1 MDNEQ
6 RLKRRENIRNFS
18 IIAHIDHGKS
28 TLADRILENTKSVET
43 RDMQDQLLDSM
54 DLERERGITIK
65 LNAVR
70 LKYEAKDGNTYT
82 FHLIDTPG
90 HVDFTYEVSRSLAAC
105 EGAILVVDAAQG
117 IEAQTLANVYLA
129 LDNELELLP
138 VINKIDLPA
147 AEPERVK
154 QEIEDMIGLDQDD
167 VVLASAKSNIG
178 IEEILEK
185 IVEVVPAP
193 DGDPEAPLKAL
204 IFDSEYDPYRGVI
217 SSIRIVDG
225 VVKAGDKI
233 RMMATGKEFEV
244 TEVGINTP
252 KQLPVDELTVGDV
265 GYIIAS
271 IKNVDDSRVGDTITL
286 ASRPASE
293 PLQGYKKMN
302 PMVYCGLFPID
313 NKNYNDLRG
322 ALEKLQLNDASLE
335 FEPESSQALG
345 FGYRTG
351 FLGMLHME
359 IIQERI
365 EREFGIELIATAPSV
380 IYQCIL
386 RDGSEVTVDNPAQ
399 MPDRDKIDKIFEPYV
414 RATMMVPNDYVGAVM
429 ELCQRKRGQFINMD
443 YLDDIRVN
451 IVYELPL
458 AEVVFDFFDQLKSN
472 TKGYASFDYEFI
484 ENKESNLVK
493 MDILLNG
500 DKVDA
505 LSFIVH
511 RDFAY
516 ERGKALVEKLKTLI
530 PRQQFEVPVQAAIGQ
545 KIVARTN
552 IKSMGKNV
560 LAKCYG
566 GDISRK
572 RKLLEKQKAGKAKM
586 KAVGNVEIPQD
597 AFLAVLKMDDE

>member
-313 NKNYNDLRG
+313 NKNYNDLSE

-380 IYQCIL
+380 IYQCVL